1 MNRVELKGL
10 DISCYTET
18 LSNGLE
24 IYLLPYENKKNYF
37 ISYATRFGSD
47 IIDFKDKA
55 GKKHT
60 PPHGIAHFLEHKKFE
75 TESGVDP
82 FTFFSESGTDANAST
97 SFDNTQ
103 YICLGTRNF
112 KGNLKYLLTYVNEP
126 FFTDEN
132 VEKEKGIIAEEIN
145 MYADIPDFKLEMKLR
160 EALYKNSP
168 RRIDIAGTVPEIDK
182 ITKQNS
188 EILNYSIYLNKENDI
203 EEIVYKDSNTNLVLI
218 DNTCNPI
225 YFPKNFLKN
234 KKYLTLKRE
243 KPWGTL
249 HAVYSAKDYIDG
261 SFVVINADDFYG
273 ADSYQ
278 KASNFLDESDKEN
291 EYACISYPYQVTASK
306 YGSVKRGVCEIEQGN
321 IVNIVESKLTR
332 IDDKVLAE
340 PLIPS
345 ENFYIELN
353 HPVSMNMFAFK
364 KGFFK
369 YMDDYIETFFKQD
382 DETVLNSEIMLPV
395 LVKEKIATSEIT
407 LKNIVT
413 NSKWLGI
420 TYREDLEELKT
431 SIRELIDNGDYPEDI
446 W

>member
-1 MNRVELKGL
+1 MKK
-10 DISCYTET
+10 T
-18 LSNGLE
+18 LVIMAAGMGS
-24 IYLLPYENKKNYF
+24 
-37 ISYATRFGSD
+37 RFGGLKQIEPVGPNGEF
-47 IIDFKDKA
+47 IIDYSLFDAKRAGFSKVVFVIKKELESVFKETI
-55 GKKHT
+55 GKRIKNN
-60 PPHGIAHFLEHKKFE
+60 LEVAYAYQE
-75 TESGVDP
+75 L
-82 FTFFSESGTDANAST
+82 
-97 SFDNTQ
+97 DN
-103 YICLGTRNF
+103 
-112 KGNLKYLLTYVNEP
+112 
-126 FFTDEN
+126 
-132 VEKEKGIIAEEIN
+132 
-145 MYADIPDFKLEMKLR
+145 IPE
-160 EALYKNSP
+160 
-168 RRIDIAGTVPEIDK
+168 
-182 ITKQNS
+182 
-188 EILNYSIYLNKENDI
+188 
-203 EEIVYKDSNTNLVLI
+203 
-218 DNTCNPI
+218 
-225 YFPKNFLKN
+225 N

-306 YGSVKRGVCEIEQGN
+306 YGSVKRGVCYTEGEYITEL
-321 IVNIVESKLTR
+321 VESKVELCSEHAEAEE
-332 IDDKVLAE
+332 LATGHKFN
-340 PLIPS
+340 IPV
-345 ENFYIELN
+345 NQ
-353 HPVSMNMFAFK
+353 PVSMNMFAFK

-382 DETVLNSEIMLPV
+382 NETVLNSEIMLPV